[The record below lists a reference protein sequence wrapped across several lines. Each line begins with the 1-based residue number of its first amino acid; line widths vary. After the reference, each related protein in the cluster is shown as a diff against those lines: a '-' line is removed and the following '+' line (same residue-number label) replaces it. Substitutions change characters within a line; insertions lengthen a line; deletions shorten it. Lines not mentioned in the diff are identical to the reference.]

1 MTSTMA
7 RAPASQLRLAVVQR
21 LDRSVARVV
30 DNLFTLRMRRIFD
43 QPSAGVFD
51 TVGHLLGEIGQPP
64 RRLG

>member
-1 MTSTMA
+1 M
-7 RAPASQLRLAVVQR
+7 QR